1 MSGSSDKLSAEVVLG
16 FLEDAEPWR
25 LLSPQFPSKVGGK
38 PAWLSLR
45 GLPDLPELEC
55 EMCRLPMVFL
65 LQVSG
70 VWGEFYDPS
79 SYFFCLENSHCVDT
93 AVTAEIETL
102 AAQFLCLSASILSW
116 MTVRC
121 VCLIRFMH
129 QFLVRTNVSTEHFFC
144 SAANLLSATNAMTVA
159 AWKVTLA
166 FWNFSSLFVLLCKW
180 SLKP

>member
-79 SYFFCLENSHCVDT
+79 SYFFVSKIHIVLTQLLLLKLRHWQLNFSVCQAAFCLEWLSDVF
-93 AVTAEIETL
+93 VL
-102 AAQFLCLSASILSW
+102 SGLC
-116 MTVRC
+116 
-121 VCLIRFMH
+121 
-129 QFLVRTNVSTEHFFC
+129 TN
-144 SAANLLSATNAMTVA
+144 
-159 AWKVTLA
+159 
-166 FWNFSSLFVLLCKW
+166 FWSGQMFPPNTFFVLLQISW
-180 SLKP
+180 VLQMQWQSLHER

>member
-55 EMCRLPMVFL
+55 EMCRLPLVFL

-79 SYFFCLENSHCVDT
+79 SYFFVSKIHIVLTQLLLLKLRHWQLNFSVCQPAFCLEWLSDVF
-93 AVTAEIETL
+93 VL
-102 AAQFLCLSASILSW
+102 SGLC
-116 MTVRC
+116 
-121 VCLIRFMH
+121 
-129 QFLVRTNVSTEHFFC
+129 TN
-144 SAANLLSATNAMTVA
+144 
-159 AWKVTLA
+159 
-166 FWNFSSLFVLLCKW
+166 FWSGQMFPPNTFFVLLQISW
-180 SLKP
+180 VLQMQWQSLHER

>member
-79 SYFFCLENSHCVDT
+79 SYFFVSKIHIVLTQLLLLKLRHWQLNFSVCQPAFCLEWLSDVF
-93 AVTAEIETL
+93 VL
-102 AAQFLCLSASILSW
+102 SGLC
-116 MTVRC
+116 
-121 VCLIRFMH
+121 
-129 QFLVRTNVSTEHFFC
+129 TN
-144 SAANLLSATNAMTVA
+144 
-159 AWKVTLA
+159 
-166 FWNFSSLFVLLCKW
+166 FWSGQMFPPNTFFVLLQISW
-180 SLKP
+180 VLQMQWQSLHER